1 MRRLACL
8 LGRHDWTSQ
17 VPDGVTLR
25 YDEHR
30 VVCSRCGAGASTDA
44 HTVNRPHLRGSA
56 LDDGLRHD
64 PDKPWSWGS

>member
-1 MRRLACL
+1 MRRLRCL
-8 LGRHDWTSQ
+8 LGGHEWVSE

-30 VVCSRCGAGASTDA
+30 VVCGRCGACVTTDA
-44 HTVNRPHLRGSA
+44 HNVSRPHRRRSL